1 MAIDVIIAARIPDG
15 FGEVKFHPC
24 YSLDEVKATLQP
36 MLLQS
41 PVENLAVLSYLA
53 TRMND
58 QVVQGVGLSAPGSDK
73 IEGAVITSPDHSSL
87 YISPMSPTL
96 LKAAVGYLAPM
107 YGQTGL
113 YLDVSTGLETAQPLL
128 TAWQETTQG
137 WGDIL
142 GEKMFLIHEQD
153 KALPPSPYDNVI
165 RRATLSDVPAVLSAE
180 MQLPRE
186 AIDLL
191 PRKQMDRVNALYAQN
206 MPVCPRYLIE
216 SEEKDI
222 PLACFS
228 VSPIGREGAL
238 LQSTDLFLNLEME
251 DEMSERVMRQKV
263 DRLLRGKL
271 PQQFSALA
279 KLLHKDGRWL
289 AVSAD
294 QGVVPVADVAR
305 DLGFVGQT
313 CQTRM
318 VLGFGTKP
326 TL

>member
-15 FGEVKFHPC
+15 FGEVKFYPC
-24 YSLDEVKATLQP
+24 YSLGEVKAKLQP

-53 TRMND
+53 TRMNN
-58 QVVQGVGLSAPGSDK
+58 QLVQGFGLSAQGADK
-73 IEGAVITSPDHSSL
+73 IEGAVITSPDNSSF

-107 YGQTGL
+107 CRNTGRC
-113 YLDVSTGLETAQPLL
+113 LDVSTGLETAQPLL
-128 TAWQETTQG
+128 EAWQQATKG
-137 WGDIL
+137 WGEIL
-142 GEKMFLIHEQD
+142 GEKMFLIHAKD
-153 KALPPSPYDNVI
+153 KALPPSPYDTVV
-165 RRATLSDVPAVLSAE
+165 RLATLSDVPAVLSAE
-180 MQLPRE
+180 MKMPLEMIQSMPTERMFQ
-186 AIDLL
+186 I
-191 PRKQMDRVNALYAQN
+191 KSLYAQS

-216 SEEKDI
+216 GNKDL
-222 PLACFS
+222 PLAS
-228 VSPIGREGAL
+228 YSLAPIGRVGAL
-238 LQSTDLFLNLEME
+238 VQSVDLMLNIKME
-251 DEMSERVMRQKV
+251 DVLSERAMQQKCDQV
-263 DRLLRGKL
+263 LKREL

-279 KLLHKDGRWL
+279 KLLHAEGRWL
-289 AVSAD
+289 AVRAD
-294 QGVVPVADVAR
+294 QSGLPILETAR